1 MECSEITQV
10 TIALEILQQP
20 EKKDLQQRLFHCIY
34 KLFHQSFLNWILGKY
49 HFGSDKEKLYEDAKD
64 AFQNG
69 LATFYMKAQKK
80 DFIING
86 SLKTTIYS
94 FGLLQLLALFKKD
107 KIVHDAPRYLS
118 ALQLLICN
126 EMLEKE
132 KERLLTEREN
142 ALMECLDLIP
152 EKQKNILMMKF
163 FMKLR
168 SRQISEI
175 LKITPG
181 TVDNE
186 SAKAYKQ
193 LRKRLGEKLQ
203 AQKQVE

>member
-20 EKKDLQQRLFHCIY
+20 EKKDLQQKLFYCIY

-69 LATFYMKAQKK
+69 LAAFYMKAQKK

-107 KIVHDAPRYLS
+107 KIVHDVPRYLS
-118 ALQLLICN
+118 ALQLLISN